1 MAEFVIVTGM
11 SGAGRS
17 TTAASLE
24 DLGWFVV
31 DNLPAAIIPR
41 LGELVSTAG
50 ADSQR
55 MALIAGRRG
64 AGDVGELLEAIERLR
79 KGSHVVRVLYLDAP
93 DDVLVRRYEGT
104 RRRHPRTSSG
114 IEEAIAEE
122 RLSLEGLRRG
132 ADIVLDTGELNVNQL
147 RYRITE
153 MFSEQQSEELMRT
166 TVMSFGFKHGLPLDV
181 DMLFDVRFLPNP
193 HWVDELR
200 EQVGLDDPVS
210 DYVLSAPQALR
221 FVDQVEAMLRDLV
234 PAFQREGRA
243 YLTIGVGCT
252 GGHHRSVAI
261 SEELARRLR
270 ADGFAISLFH
280 RDIER

>member
-1 MAEFVIVTGM
+1 
-11 SGAGRS
+11 
-17 TTAASLE
+17 
-24 DLGWFVV
+24 
-31 DNLPAAIIPR
+31 
-41 LGELVSTAG
+41 
-50 ADSQR
+50 
-55 MALIAGRRG
+55 
-64 AGDVGELLEAIERLR
+64 
-79 KGSHVVRVLYLDAP
+79 
-93 DDVLVRRYEGT
+93 
-104 RRRHPRTSSG
+104 
-114 IEEAIAEE
+114 
-122 RLSLEGLRRG
+122 
-132 ADIVLDTGELNVNQL
+132 
-147 RYRITE
+147 